1 MKLNLTRNLTPIR
14 IEAWA
19 TIDAEAERVRGQF
32 MTLGSGQAMVYDQ
45 KRREAE
51 VFMANQ
57 GVSPGEIPHLMAE
70 STMNGISVFDQAV
83 IYLTMSEQRLTVSPM
98 IENLRLAAK
107 AAVGNATNPR
117 EIYEAAMNIG
127 WPTP

>member
-1 MKLNLTRNLTPIR
+1 MKLNLTRNLTLIR

-32 MTLGSGQAMVYDQ
+32 MTLCSGQAMVYDQ

-57 GVSPGEIPHLMAE
+57 GVSPGEIPHLTTE
-70 STMNGISVFDQAV
+70 STMNGISIFDQAV
-83 IYLTMSEQRLTVSPM
+83 IYLTMSEQWLTVSPM

-107 AAVGNATNPR
+107 AAVSNATNPR
-117 EIYEAAMNIG
+117 EIYEATMNIG

>member
-1 MKLNLTRNLTPIR
+1 MKLNLTRNLTLIR

-57 GVSPGEIPHLMAE
+57 GVSPGEIPHLTTE
-70 STMNGISVFDQAV
+70 STMNGISIFDQAV
-83 IYLTMSEQRLTVSPM
+83 IYLTMSEQWLTVSPM

-107 AAVGNATNPR
+107 AAVSNATNPR
-117 EIYEAAMNIG
+117 EIYEATMNIG

>member
-1 MKLNLTRNLTPIR
+1 MKLNLTRNLTLTR

-19 TIDAEAERVRGQF
+19 TIDAEAERVRGKF

-51 VFMANQ
+51 TFMANQ
-57 GVSPGEIPHLMAE
+57 GVSPEEIPHLTTE
-70 STMNGISVFDQAV
+70 SAMNGISIFDQAV
-83 IYLTMSEQRLTVSPM
+83 IYLTMSEQWLTVSPM

-107 AAVGNATNPR
+107 AAVGNATNPQ
-117 EIYEAAMNIG
+117 EIYEATMNIG